1 MPQSNSR
8 NGGPPISGIT
18 LPILHSWLFEAQ
30 SALRV
35 AREEIDALNVFPVPD
50 GDTGTNLYLTVEAAC
65 GALLKPGDDLGQ
77 AAQRV
82 GRAAIMGARGNS
94 GVILSAF
101 LRDLV
106 AELANSPE
114 NFARA
119 LSQGSRGA
127 YKAVAN
133 PLEGTILTVA
143 SRSAQEASNAAA
155 QGADLIEVVSAAA
168 ETAYATLLLTP
179 ELLVQLREAG
189 VVDAGGRG
197 LVVVLDSLVKI
208 LTGTQPQRTEHAVQP
223 FFDFPRIE
231 RASSQENLP
240 AGAFTLRQES
250 ARTADIECEVM
261 YHFEATDCSQLQK
274 SLEAV
279 GSSVMVAGIDSTWNV
294 HVHVPLHRVADCV
307 NAGLG
312 LGQVSQVSV
321 TQLEINSVVQ
331 AHADLRPLRSRI
343 LIAVTHGEGV
353 RQLLESLGVMCIPTP
368 ARQQPSAAEIIAAT
382 QGCEASEI
390 VILPA
395 DRDTHPVAD
404 IAAADLRNMG
414 YRVSVI
420 PSRAITQ
427 SLAAIAVNDPE
438 IDFDRDVV
446 AMTRAAGATRY
457 GAITRATRDVL
468 TMAGE
473 CKSGDYLGLIGGEI
487 NSVDH
492 ELTATTQSILTR
504 MLAPGA
510 ELLTIVTGSEASEL
524 EVDTVLG
531 WVREHYPLVE
541 LELVFGEQ
549 PLWPFIFGA
558 E

>member
-65 GALLKPGDDLGQ
+65 GALSKPGDDLGQ

-312 LGQVSQVSV
+312 LGQISQVSV

-473 CKSGDYLGLIGGEI
+473 CKTGDYLGLIGGEI

-492 ELTATTQSILTR
+492 ELTAATQSILTR

-510 ELLTIVTGSEASEL
+510 ELLTIVTGSEASEF

>member
-65 GALLKPGDDLGQ
+65 GALETPGDDLGQ

-94 GVILSAF
+94 GVIFSAF

-106 AELANSPE
+106 AELAKSPE

-119 LSQGSRGA
+119 LSQGSHGA
-127 YKAVAN
+127 HEAVSN

-143 SRSAQEASNAAA
+143 SRSAQEASNVAAN
-155 QGADLIEVVSAAA
+155 GADLIQVVSAAA
-168 ETAYATLLLTP
+168 EAAYATLLLTP

-223 FFDFPRIE
+223 LFDFPRIE
-231 RASSQENLP
+231 ISSSKDNLSG
-240 AGAFTLRQES
+240 GALPLRQQS
-250 ARTADIECEVM
+250 ASTAEIECEVM
-261 YHFEATDCSQLQK
+261 YHFEATDCSLLQA
-274 SLEAV
+274 SLEEV

-307 NAGLG
+307 NAGLE

-321 TQLEINSVVQ
+321 TQLEMNSVVQ
-331 AHADLRPLRSRI
+331 GHADLRPPRSRI

-353 RQLLESLGVMCIPTP
+353 RQLLESLGVICIPTP

-395 DRDTHPVAD
+395 DRDTHPAAD

-457 GAITRATRDVL
+457 GAITQATRDVL

-492 ELTATTQSILTR
+492 ELTASTQSILTR

-510 ELLTIVTGSEASEL
+510 ELLTIVTGSQASEL
-524 EVDTVLG
+524 EVDTVLD
-531 WVREHYPLVE
+531 WVREYHPLVE

>member
-250 ARTADIECEVM
+250 ARTAEIECEVM

-274 SLEAV
+274 SLGAV

>member
-250 ARTADIECEVM
+250 ARTAEIECEVM

>member
-1 MPQSNSR
+1 
-8 NGGPPISGIT
+8 
-18 LPILHSWLFEAQ
+18 
-30 SALRV
+30 
-35 AREEIDALNVFPVPD
+35 
-50 GDTGTNLYLTVEAAC
+50 
-65 GALLKPGDDLGQ
+65 
-77 AAQRV
+77 
-82 GRAAIMGARGNS
+82 
-94 GVILSAF
+94 
-101 LRDLV
+101 
-106 AELANSPE
+106 
-114 NFARA
+114 
-119 LSQGSRGA
+119 
-127 YKAVAN
+127 
-133 PLEGTILTVA
+133 
-143 SRSAQEASNAAA
+143 
-155 QGADLIEVVSAAA
+155 
-168 ETAYATLLLTP
+168 
-179 ELLVQLREAG
+179 
-189 VVDAGGRG
+189 
-197 LVVVLDSLVKI
+197 
-208 LTGTQPQRTEHAVQP
+208 
-223 FFDFPRIE
+223 
-231 RASSQENLP
+231 
-240 AGAFTLRQES
+240 
-250 ARTADIECEVM
+250 
-261 YHFEATDCSQLQK
+261 
-274 SLEAV
+274 
-279 GSSVMVAGIDSTWNV
+279 
-294 HVHVPLHRVADCV
+294 
-307 NAGLG
+307 
-312 LGQVSQVSV
+312 
-321 TQLEINSVVQ
+321 
-331 AHADLRPLRSRI
+331 
-343 LIAVTHGEGV
+343 
-353 RQLLESLGVMCIPTP
+353 
-368 ARQQPSAAEIIAAT
+368 
-382 QGCEASEI
+382 
-390 VILPA
+390 LPA

>member
-65 GALLKPGDDLGQ
+65 GALSKPGDDLGQ

-223 FFDFPRIE
+223 LFDFPRIE

-312 LGQVSQVSV
+312 L
-321 TQLEINSVVQ
+321 
-331 AHADLRPLRSRI
+331 
-343 LIAVTHGEGV
+343 
-353 RQLLESLGVMCIPTP
+353 
-368 ARQQPSAAEIIAAT
+368 
-382 QGCEASEI
+382 
-390 VILPA
+390 
-395 DRDTHPVAD
+395 D
-404 IAAADLRNMG
+404 I
-414 YRVSVI
+414 SVI
-420 PSRAITQ
+420 
-427 SLAAIAVNDPE
+427 
-438 IDFDRDVV
+438 
-446 AMTRAAGATRY
+446 
-457 GAITRATRDVL
+457 
-468 TMAGE
+468 
-473 CKSGDYLGLIGGEI
+473 
-487 NSVDH
+487 
-492 ELTATTQSILTR
+492 
-504 MLAPGA
+504 
-510 ELLTIVTGSEASEL
+510 
-524 EVDTVLG
+524 TV
-531 WVREHYPLVE
+531 
-541 LELVFGEQ
+541 
-549 PLWPFIFGA
+549 
-558 E
+558 